1 MKVKLSNLIALASLI
16 LMLTHQLA
24 FCQIIVNGNITNI
37 DDGIPLIGVNIL
49 VQGTSEGTVT
59 DLDGNYSVNIPDESS
74 ILEFSNEGFETTQLT
89 VGNQINID
97 LKMGAFS
104 TALDE
109 VMVVEYTI
117 RKRGELTGSVNTV
130 SAEDIER
137 TSNKDL
143 VKSLS
148 AKVTGLIVSD
158 RGGASGSTD
167 DVNLLIRGKS
177 TLGNNAPLILIDG
190 LQSGSFAHLSPEDI
204 ASISV
209 LKDGS
214 AAIYGARVANGIIV
228 ITTIRGK
235 YMPIPLSDIE
245 KSPSLL

>member
-1 MKVKLSNLIALASLI
+1 M
-16 LMLTHQLA
+16 
-24 FCQIIVNGNITNI
+24 
-37 DDGIPLIGVNIL
+37 
-49 VQGTSEGTVT
+49 
-59 DLDGNYSVNIPDESS
+59 
-74 ILEFSNEGFETTQLT
+74 
-89 VGNQINID
+89 
-97 LKMGAFS
+97 
-104 TALDE
+104 
-109 VMVVEYTI
+109 
-117 RKRGELTGSVNTV
+117 
-130 SAEDIER
+130 
-137 TSNKDL
+137 
-143 VKSLS
+143 
-148 AKVTGLIVSD
+148 TGLIVSD
-158 RGGASGSTD
+158 RGGASGFTD

-214 AAIYGARVANGIIV
+214 AVIYGARVANGVIL